1 MKNNKRL
8 GVLRVPFFMM
18 IGFAC
23 VTFSEVYTASAQTAQ
38 PAAAGGPGQTTWLLS
53 AVFAD
58 GGTATGR
65 FTLNSGYTA
74 ITAWNIQVSKDKN
87 NPNYSAFT
95 YSNTAG
101 GFQLVLP
108 NFFGDAVYSVFSS
121 TLSRGL
127 ALAFSKPLQNSG
139 GFEKLIAN
147 PNAFITS
154 EEQILFP
161 DPQPT
166 RFITSGSV
174 TEVAVPEPGTMT
186 SFALGMVALMSLA
199 LIKQNRS
206 ARAILVSA

>member
-1 MKNNKRL
+1 MKINKRL
-8 GVLRVPFFMM
+8 GALRVPFFMM

-23 VTFSEVYTASAQTAQ
+23 VTFSQVYTASAQTAQ
-38 PAAAGGPGQTTWLLS
+38 PGAPGGPGQTTWLLN

-74 ITAWNIQVSKDKN
+74 LTAWNIQVSADVKDKK
-87 NPNYSAFT
+87 YTAFT

-108 NFFGDAVYSVFSS
+108 NLDGDAVYSVFSS

-147 PNAFITS
+147 PNAFVTS
-154 EEQILFP
+154 EEQIVFP
-161 DPQPT
+161 KLLSP

-174 TEVAVPEPGTMT
+174 TEVAVPEPGTMA

-199 LIKQNRS
+199 LVKQMRS
-206 ARAILVSA
+206 ARAIFVSA